1 MQLRY
6 VASELGTGLKRNVS
20 MTIAVILTIWMSLTL
35 VGLGLLMRSQVTK
48 IESYFGSQLEV
59 QVVFCGQN
67 SQTDTCVGGQAS
79 PTQEAEVKK
88 VIAASPQVASYRYQ
102 TREQSYRTFQAT
114 HTDDQGNPDAIAKIL
129 KVSDMSTGYWVK
141 FKDPDQTQALIT
153 SVNHL
158 PGVEQIIDIRKELDP
173 VYRTLNML
181 KWMALGAAA
190 LLVLAAVL
198 QVSNTIRLAAMARRR
213 EIGIMR
219 LVGASSLYIQLP
231 FVLEVIFSALVGR
244 CARLHDAGGRGEVVH
259 PLAAPRRPALAVGEL
274 VHGHRDHGVDG
285 GHRDPARGRPDRADD
300 PQVPPV
306 VLEVARTTPAKCA
319 EQGLSGPTVGYARFG
334 PPHVR
339 LYRCSDTSPT
349 GARHG
354 PGSQW

>member
-35 VGLGLLMRSQVTK
+35 VGLGLLVRSQVTK
-48 IESYFGSQLEV
+48 IETYFGSQLEV
-59 QVVFCGQN
+59 QVVFCAQN

-79 PTQEAEVKK
+79 PTQEADVKK

-102 TREQSYRTFQAT
+102 TRDQSYRTFQAT

-141 FKDPDQTQALIT
+141 FKDPDQTQALIS

-231 FVLEVIFSALVGR
+231 FVLEVIFSALVG
-244 CARLHDAGGRGEVVH
+244 A
-259 PLAAPRRPALAVGEL
+259 ALACATLAVVVKWFIPWL
-274 VHGHRDHGVDG
+274 HR
-285 GHRDPARGRPDRADD
+285 
-300 PQVPPV
+300 V
-306 VLEVARTTPAKCA
+306 VQLWQWVSWSTAIQTMVWMVVIAILLA
-319 EQGLSGPTVGYARFG
+319 IVPTVLMTRKYLK
-334 PPHVR
+334 V
-339 LYRCSDTSPT
+339 
-349 GARHG
+349 
-354 PGSQW
+354 

>member
-48 IESYFGSQLEV
+48 IETYFGSQLEV

-67 SQTDTCVGGQAS
+67 SGTDTCVGGRRHRRRRPPSRRSSRPARRS
-79 PTQEAEVKK
+79 LRTVTRPGSSRTGRSRRPT
-88 VIAASPQVASYRYQ
+88 PT
-102 TREQSYRTFQAT
+102 TRATRT
-114 HTDDQGNPDAIAKIL
+114 PIAKIL

-141 FKDPDQTQALIT
+141 FKDPNQTQALIS

-231 FVLEVIFSALVGR
+231 FVLEVVFSALVG
-244 CARLHDAGGRGEVVH
+244 A
-259 PLAAPRRPALAVGEL
+259 ALACTTLAIVVKWFIPWL
-274 VHGHRDHGVDG
+274 HR
-285 GHRDPARGRPDRADD
+285 
-300 PQVPPV
+300 V
-306 VLEVARTTPAKCA
+306 VQLWQWVSWSTAIQTMVWMVVIAILLA
-319 EQGLSGPTVGYARFG
+319 IVPTVLMTRKYLR
-334 PPHVR
+334 V
-339 LYRCSDTSPT
+339 
-349 GARHG
+349 
-354 PGSQW
+354 

>member
-35 VGLGLLMRSQVTK
+35 VGLGLLVRSQVTK
-48 IESYFGSQLEV
+48 IEQYFGSQLEV

-79 PTQEAEVKK
+79 PTQEVAVRK
-88 VIAASPQVASYRYQ
+88 VITASPEVASYRFQ
-102 TREQSYRTFQAT
+102 TRQQAYRTFQAT
-114 HTDDQGNPDAIAKIL
+114 HTDDQGHPSPIAKIL

-141 FKDPDQTQALIT
+141 FKDPNQTQALIS
-153 SVNHL
+153 SVNHQ

-181 KWMALGAAA
+181 KWMALGAAG

-219 LVGASSLYIQLP
+219 LVGASSVYIQLP
-231 FVLEVIFSALVGR
+231 FVLEVIFSALVG
-244 CARLHDAGGRGEVVH
+244 A
-259 PLAAPRRPALAVGEL
+259 ALACATLAVVVKWFVPWL
-274 VHGHRDHGVDG
+274 HR
-285 GHRDPARGRPDRADD
+285 
-300 PQVPPV
+300 V
-306 VLEVARTTPAKCA
+306 VQLWQWVSWSTALWAMVWMVAIALA
-319 EQGLSGPTVGYARFG
+319 LAIVPTVVMTRKYLR
-334 PPHVR
+334 V
-339 LYRCSDTSPT
+339 
-349 GARHG
+349 
-354 PGSQW
+354 

>member
-35 VGLGLLMRSQVTK
+35 VGLGLLMRSQVEK

-67 SQTDTCVGGQAS
+67 SGTDTCIGGRAS
-79 PTQEAEVKK
+79 PSQEADVKK

-141 FKDPDQTQALIT
+141 FKDPDQTQALIS

-231 FVLEVIFSALVGR
+231 FVLEVVFSALVG
-244 CARLHDAGGRGEVVH
+244 A
-259 PLAAPRRPALAVGEL
+259 ALACATLAVVVKWFIPWL
-274 VHGHRDHGVDG
+274 HRVVQLWQWVSWST
-285 GHRDPARGRPDRADD
+285 AIETMVWMVVIAILLAV
-300 PQVPPV
+300 VPTLLMTRKYLRV
-306 VLEVARTTPAKCA
+306 
-319 EQGLSGPTVGYARFG
+319 
-334 PPHVR
+334 
-339 LYRCSDTSPT
+339 
-349 GARHG
+349 
-354 PGSQW
+354 

>member
-1 MQLRY
+1 
-6 VASELGTGLKRNVS
+6 

-48 IESYFGSQLEV
+48 IETYFGSQLEV

-67 SQTDTCVGGQAS
+67 SPTPSCVGGQAS
-79 PTQEAEVKK
+79 PAQEAGVRK
-88 VIAASPQVASYRYQ
+88 VIAASPEVASYRYQ
-102 TREQSYRTFQAT
+102 SRAQSYRTFVAT
-114 HTDDQGNPDAIAKIL
+114 HTDGEGNPNEIAKLL

-231 FVLEVIFSALVGR
+231 FVLEVVFSALVG
-244 CARLHDAGGRGEVVH
+244 A
-259 PLAAPRRPALAVGEL
+259 ALACGTLAVVVKWFIPWL
-274 VHGHRDHGVDG
+274 HR
-285 GHRDPARGRPDRADD
+285 
-300 PQVPPV
+300 V
-306 VLEVARTTPAKCA
+306 VQLWQWVSWSTAIGAMVWMVVIA
-319 EQGLSGPTVGYARFG
+319 ILLAVVPTVLMTRKYLK
-334 PPHVR
+334 V
-339 LYRCSDTSPT
+339 
-349 GARHG
+349 
-354 PGSQW
+354 